1 MDAGSREAVAY
12 RAARMYYGDDRTME
26 SIATELSVSRA
37 TVSRLLRDARDSGIV
52 QISVRSPHERTAALA
67 QRIREMHGVEA
78 HVAASEVGDSHTS
91 REDVVAQLAA
101 EVLDDL
107 VVPDSVVALAW
118 GRTTTTV
125 AAHLPRRPVPGLQV
139 VQLNGA
145 VNSHPEGVDPGYGSG
160 ASTVE
165 AFGRAYGARA
175 HLFAV
180 PAFFDYEETRTA
192 LWRERSTRRVLDL
205 QRRAAL
211 AVFGVG
217 TFTGGIPSQVYS
229 SGYLSSTDLYE
240 LNRHRVVGD
249 VCTVFLRPDGSYDG
263 IDLNRRCSGPVP
275 PQLRTIPR
283 RLCVV
288 NGPHKVP
295 ALRAAL
301 AAGVATNLVL
311 DQVSATHL
319 LEGAA

>member
-1 MDAGSREAVAY
+1 MGTPSRDAIAY
-12 RAARMYYGDDRTME
+12 RAARMYYRDDRTME
-26 SIATELSVSRA
+26 SIATELSMSRA
-37 TVSRLLRDARDSGIV
+37 TVSRLLRDARDSGMVLIT
-52 QISVRSPHERTAALA
+52 VRSPHERTEALA
-67 QRIREMHGVEA
+67 RRLREAHGVQA
-78 HVAASEVGDSHTS
+78 HVAASDVEDSHRS
-91 REDVVAQLAA
+91 REDSVAQLAA
-101 EVLDDL
+101 ETMDELVL
-107 VVPDSVVALAW
+107 PESVVAVAW
-118 GRTTTTV
+118 GRTTTAV
-125 AAHLPRRPVPGLQV
+125 AQHLPRRPVSGMQV

-145 VNSHPEGVDPGYGSG
+145 VNSHPEGVDLGYGSG
-160 ASTVE
+160 VSTVE
-165 AFGRAYGARA
+165 EFGRAYGARV

-229 SGYLSSTDLYE
+229 SGYLSGTDLSE

-249 VCTVFLRPDGSYDG
+249 VCTVFLRADGSHDG
-263 IDLNRRCSGPVP
+263 IGLNRRCSGPLP

-301 AAGVATNLVL
+301 AAGVVTDLVL